1 MTRVVLDDATLA
13 QLVHVTQTVDLCD
26 GKGRVVGHFVPL
38 TGAARYVGREP
49 DITEE
54 ELRRREHEGGGR
66 PLAEIMRD
74 LEKLA

>member
-13 QLVHVTQTVDLCD
+13 KLVHVTQTVDLCD
-26 GKGRVVGHFVPL
+26 PKGRVIGRFVPIID
-38 TGAARYVGREP
+38 AARYVGREP

-54 ELRRREHEGGGR
+54 ELQRRERQGGGR

-74 LEKLA
+74 LEKGA